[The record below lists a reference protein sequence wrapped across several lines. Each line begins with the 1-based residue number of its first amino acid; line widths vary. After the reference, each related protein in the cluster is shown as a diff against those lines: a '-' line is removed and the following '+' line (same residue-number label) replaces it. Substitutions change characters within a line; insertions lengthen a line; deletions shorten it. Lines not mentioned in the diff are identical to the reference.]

1 MDEKA
6 TFKSINTKNKLF
18 QRYIISSYKDD
29 HLEFKK
35 YRNKLNHIICA
46 TKSNYYNNAAINHK
60 SNSIRRWQNQANV

>member
-18 QRYIISSYKDD
+18 QQYIISSYKDD

-46 TKSNYYNNAAINHK
+46 TKSN
-60 SNSIRRWQNQANV
+60 